1 MKNSIEEYVGKLEA
15 RARKFIK
22 AAQKDH
28 IKFYPIALELC
39 RVIGDFTGEERWDAY
54 DRIQHA
60 LHASQAA

>member
-15 RARKFIK
+15 RALLFIVK
-22 AAQKDH
+22 AHKDH
-28 IKFYPIALELC
+28 SKFYPIALELC

-60 LHASQAA
+60 WAVGQEA